1 MRAPP
6 VNITHTRLRR
16 ADDKR
21 REDMRVASNLLR
33 DGIIALLAER
43 HRREQAVRDRNSAA
57 RWAIRSGGHRDH
69 IMQEYALSATAYEQ
83 LAMQVRAA

>member
-1 MRAPP
+1 MRSPP

-43 HRREQAVRDRNSAA
+43 HQLEQTA
-57 RWAIRSGGHRDH
+57 RAS
-69 IMQEYALSATAYEQ
+69 
-83 LAMQVRAA
+83 

>member
-16 ADDKR
+16 ADDKC

-43 HRREQAVRDRNSAA
+43 HQLEQTA
-57 RWAIRSGGHRDH
+57 RAS
-69 IMQEYALSATAYEQ
+69 
-83 LAMQVRAA
+83 